1 MVFLTYPL
9 CFVMNSYTLRGFQ
22 VTLTTYFMRL
32 KQGKLLR
39 VIRKLVRPIKPL
51 VFKIDKYTGKKLS
64 GRLGILSAEEK
75 RVEYTPEERREK
87 IDEVI
92 RQVRLPIPN
101 EQELKR
107 VEIVVLK
114 YKDPEVET
122 KCAQLLIENTEW
134 PYKLNFYDNRPGTK
148 NMSKIWNKLIREST
162 CDYLVIMD
170 SDIFVPK
177 MGPCWLTR
185 LMDTFEKKSD
195 CLVVSPRITKTSCVQ
210 QKGSVAED
218 KEPEKFHEAFAG
230 MCTLYKKEVFEKVGY
245 FDEDFLLY
253 GSDSEWAF
261 RCLKSGAGAYLR
273 PDVVVDHIS
282 HYSTGKEARAAKL
295 AVVKTL
301 YDASI
306 EREYAGELY
315 NEKTK

>member
-1 MVFLTYPL
+1 MLDGYLGGVISKGLD
-9 CFVMNSYTLRGFQ
+9 
-22 VTLTTYFMRL
+22 L
-32 KQGKLLR
+32 K
-39 VIRKLVRPIKPL
+39 P
-51 VFKIDKYTGKKLS
+51 T
-64 GRLGILSAEEK
+64 EEK
-75 RVEYTPEERREK
+75 KVEYSLEERK
-87 IDEVI
+87 IRMDEVV
-92 RQVRLPIPN
+92 RQVGLPIPT
-101 EQELKR
+101 ERELKR

-162 CDYLVIMD
+162 CDYMVIMD

-177 MGPCWLTR
+177 LGPCWLTR

-195 CLVVSPRITKTSCVQ
+195 CLVVSPRVTKTSCVQ

-218 KEPEKFHEAFAG
+218 KESERFREAFAG

-253 GSDSEWAF
+253 GSDTEWAF
-261 RCLKSGAGAYLR
+261 RSLKFGVGAYLR

-282 HYSTGKEARAAKL
+282 HYSTGKEAKAAKL

>member
-1 MVFLTYPL
+1 M
-9 CFVMNSYTLRGFQ
+9 
-22 VTLTTYFMRL
+22 L
-32 KQGKLLR
+32 KL
-39 VIRKLVRPIKPL
+39 
-51 VFKIDKYTGKKLS
+51 DKYVGGNLS
-64 GRLGILSAEEK
+64 RYLGLSS
-75 RVEYTPEERREK
+75 VESKIEYGPEERKIK

-92 RQVRLPIPN
+92 RQVRLPIPS
-101 EQELKR
+101 EKELKR
-107 VEIVVLK
+107 VEIVILK

-122 KCAQLLIENTEW
+122 KCAQLLIENTQW

-148 NMSKIWNKLIREST
+148 NMSKIWNKIIREST

-177 MGPCWLTR
+177 LSPCWLTR
-185 LMDTFEKKSD
+185 LMNTFDKKPD
-195 CLVVSPRITKTSCVQ
+195 CLVVSPRVTKTSCIQ
-210 QKGSVAED
+210 QKGSVVED
-218 KEPEKFHEAFAG
+218 REPERFHEAFAG
-230 MCTLYKKEVFEKVGY
+230 MCTLYKKEVFDKAGY
-245 FDEDFLLY
+245 FDEDFLMY

-282 HYSTGKEARAAKL
+282 HYSTSKEAKAPKIVQA
-295 AVVKTL
+295 

-306 EREYAGELY
+306 EREYASELY